1 MVTNAFSKWEKG
13 LKKVSFWNFSWNSH
27 FQNFAILIKNL
38 LINQP
43 KLQCPTS
50 FLVIKKVF
58 STSFCVVFNALFS
71 QDLIEWEDGNSFLEL
86 IGRHKISSEQA
97 PRSKVQNENQQTCY
111 CFHLIL
117 FFLFFIQHWIK
128 IAEAEC
134 KRKFHISDF
143 SILISYKI
151 IILNAQKK
159 NSYNQSQHEK
169 TFAQIWI
176 TFLL

>member
-1 MVTNAFSKWEKG
+1 MVTNAFGKWEKG

-86 IGRHKISSEQA
+86 IGRHKICSEQA

-117 FFLFFIQHWIK
+117 FFLFFIQHWMK
-128 IAEAEC
+128 VAEAEVSHFRFFYSYFLQNHHFKC
-134 KRKFHISDF
+134 TKEKFIR
-143 SILISYKI
+143 
-151 IILNAQKK
+151 
-159 NSYNQSQHEK
+159 QSQHEK